1 MWFKLGFH
9 RNVTHS
15 WAALGPFQV
24 IWNRPEGGPLVWLTM
39 KQPRLL
45 LGRM

>member
-1 MWFKLGFH
+1 MWFKLGFR
-9 RNVTHS
+9 RNVMYS

-24 IWNRPEGGPLVWLTM
+24 IWNRPDGRPLLWLTTRTP
-39 KQPRLL
+39 KLL